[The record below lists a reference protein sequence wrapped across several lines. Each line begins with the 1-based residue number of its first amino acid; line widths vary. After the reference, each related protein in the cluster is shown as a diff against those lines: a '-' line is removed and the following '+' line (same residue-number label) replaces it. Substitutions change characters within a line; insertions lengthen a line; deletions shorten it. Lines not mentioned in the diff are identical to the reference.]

1 MNNYIMI
8 NGVKLEL
15 TQEQV
20 AALTAEP
27 VKDDPFERRPNKK
40 YFYIEF
46 DGRVNRC
53 TDEDS
58 SDDDCYAAANY
69 CRDEEKMEQRA
80 LHETLDRL
88 LWRYSEQHGG
98 DPEWDRKICHWYVYL
113 DTRKR
118 TWAAVFNYESKHSG
132 NYFCSEEVA
141 EAAIREVV
149 EPFCEAHPEF
159 VW

>member
-1 MNNYIMI
+1 MDNYIMI
-8 NGVKLEL
+8 NGIRLEL

-27 VKDDPFERRPNKK
+27 VKGDPFERRPNEK

-46 DGRVNRC
+46 DGMAKSC

-58 SDDDCYAAANY
+58 SDDDCYAVANY
-69 CRDEEKMEQRA
+69 CRDEEKMKQRA

-98 DPEWDRKICHWYVYL
+98 DPEWDGNNEHWSIFRGS
-113 DTRKR
+113 DKAF
-118 TWAAVFNYESKHSG
+118 WAYSWSFNKHSG
-132 NYFCSEEVA
+132 PFFCSEEVA
-141 EAAIREVV
+141 EAAIHDVV